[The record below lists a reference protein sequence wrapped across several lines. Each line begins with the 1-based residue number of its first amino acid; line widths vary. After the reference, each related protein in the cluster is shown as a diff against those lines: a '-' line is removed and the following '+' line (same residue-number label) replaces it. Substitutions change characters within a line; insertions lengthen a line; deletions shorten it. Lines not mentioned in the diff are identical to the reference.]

1 MVNGPRILDS
11 PLARH
16 LKILSPL
23 VAPVKFLKEP
33 HYGLTRFPERS
44 HRRSHERRYRGGR
57 SYREFERQ
65 LEARRLAEDDPET
78 LRALRRGWCLGGEDF
93 RFGVPPLG
101 EWHVVKEWRQIF
113 LPDSARVKYDTSVVL
128 GIWESVWGL
137 CPGRDRGQAPFG

>member
-78 LRALRRGWCLGGEDF
+78 LRALRRGCRSSGW
-93 RFGVPPLG
+93 
-101 EWHVVKEWRQIF
+101 
-113 LPDSARVKYDTSVVL
+113 
-128 GIWESVWGL
+128 
-137 CPGRDRGQAPFG
+137 PFGYISAAPKTRRPNSFLELKPTPVSLRHLRRKPGELTVDSSFDPGCGLTLSM